1 MIVDSVLT
9 NAKAYLNGQIVDCS
23 IAIEEGKIFK
33 IGKETQMPNADQ
45 KTNLKNLLVLPGL
58 IDEHVHL
65 RDEGKAYKEDFQ
77 TGTAAAAAGGFTTV
91 LDMPNNEPV
100 TMSLETLRNRMA
112 IAERKVL
119 VNVGFY
125 SEFPKKLAE
134 AKGIVSEGA
143 VGFKLFMGCQIGGLN
158 IDDDQALHDAFKEV
172 AEVNVPLAVHAE
184 DKALLTKNEG
194 KLKQAKKSS
203 IAAFQEAHSETVE
216 LKAIERLLKIS
227 AQTDVR
233 LHFCHVST
241 EEGLNAIIEAKKSGR
256 KVTCEVTPNHLL
268 LSTAD
273 LEHYGQLLIM
283 APPLRS
289 KNHVEALWKGLEAGW
304 IDALGSDHA
313 PHALSEK
320 SASSVWNVKV
330 GVPGL
335 ILFSYHSSHALSQ
348 KSASSVWDVKVG
360 VPGLE
365 TTLPLIL
372 TLVKKN
378 RLSLAQAVQL
388 LAEKPAEIYG
398 LNDRGR
404 LEQGK
409 NADLTVVDFNR
420 KFKIDASK
428 FKSKAKY
435 SPYDGWEVQ
444 GKPVKTFVNGLLVF
458 DEGEIV
464 AKAGSGSI
472 VRRGNV

>member
-1 MIVDSVLT
+1 LIVDSILT
-9 NAKAYLNGQIVDCS
+9 NAKAYLNGQVVDCS
-23 IAIEEGKIFK
+23 IAVEEGKIFK
-33 IGKETQMPNADQ
+33 IGKETQMPDADQ

-100 TMSLETLRNRMA
+100 TMSVVTLRNRMR
-112 IAERKVL
+112 IAERKVFI
-119 VNVGFY
+119 NVAFY
-125 SEFPKKLAE
+125 SEFPKNSSETKN
-134 AKGIVSEGA
+134 IVSEGA

-158 IDDDQALHDAFKEV
+158 VDNDGAVQAAFKEV
-172 AEVNVPLAVHAE
+172 AELNVPVAVHAE
-184 DKALLTKNEG
+184 DKALLTANEE
-194 KLKQAKKSS
+194 KLKQAKKVT
-203 IAAFQEAHSETVE
+203 AKAFLEAHSETVE
-216 LKAIERLLKIS
+216 LKAINHLLKIS
-227 AQTDVR
+227 AATDVR

-241 EEGLNAIIEAKKSGR
+241 EEGLNTISDAKKSAR

-268 LSTAD
+268 LSSDD
-273 LEHYGQLLIM
+273 LNRYGQMLIM

-289 KNHVEALWKGLEAGW
+289 KNHIDALWKDLEAGW
-304 IDALGSDHA
+304 IDTLGSDHA

-320 SASSVWNVKV
+320 SAN
-330 GVPGL
+330 
-335 ILFSYHSSHALSQ
+335 
-348 KSASSVWDVKVG
+348 SVWDVKIG

-378 RLSLAQAVQL
+378 RLSLARVVQL
-388 LAEKPAEIYG
+388 LAEKPTEIYG
-398 LNDRGR
+398 LSDCGR

-409 NADLTVVDFNR
+409 NADLTVVDFNS
-420 KFKIDASK
+420 KFRIDASK

-444 GKPVKTFVNGLLVF
+444 GKPVKTIVNGLLVF

-464 AKAGSGSI
+464 SKAGSGSI
-472 VRRGNV
+472 VRRTKA

>member
-1 MIVDSVLT
+1 VIVDSVLT
-9 NAKAYLNGQIVDCS
+9 NVKAYLNGQIVDCS

-45 KTNLKNLLVLPGL
+45 KTNLKSLLVLPGL
-58 IDEHVHL
+58 IDGHVHL

-100 TMSLETLRNRMA
+100 TMSADSLKNRMA
-112 IAERKVL
+112 LAQRKIS

-125 SEFPKKLAE
+125 SEFPEKLAE
-134 AKGIVSEGA
+134 TGDIVSEGA
-143 VGFKLFMGCQIGGLN
+143 VGFKLFMGSQIGGLN
-158 IDDDQALHDAFKEV
+158 IDDDEALQDAFKKV
-172 AEVNVPLAVHAE
+172 APLNVPVALHAE
-184 DKALLTKNEG
+184 DKALLTANEE
-194 KLKQAKKSS
+194 KLKKAKKSS
-203 IAAFQEAHSETVE
+203 TAAFQQAHSEAVE
-216 LKAIERLLKIS
+216 AKAVERLLKIGVS
-227 AQTDVR
+227 TDVH
-233 LHFCHVST
+233 LHFCHVT
-241 EEGLNAIIEAKKSGR
+241 TKEGLNAIAEARKTGR
-256 KVTCEVTPNHLL
+256 EVTCEVTLNHLL
-268 LSTAD
+268 LSTDD
-273 LEHYGQLLIM
+273 LERYGQLLIM

-289 KNHVEALWKGLEAGW
+289 KDQVEALWKGLEQGW
-304 IDALGSDHA
+304 VDALVSDHA

-320 SASSVWNVKV
+320 SASSVW
-330 GVPGL
+330 
-335 ILFSYHSSHALSQ
+335 
-348 KSASSVWDVKVG
+348 DVKVG
-360 VPGLE
+360 LPGLE

-372 TLVKKN
+372 TLVRKN
-378 RLSLAQAVQL
+378 RLSLIQAVEL

-409 NADLTVVDFNR
+409 NADLTVVDLNR
-420 KFKIDASK
+420 KFTIDASK

-435 SPYDGWEVQ
+435 SPYDGWQVQ
-444 GKPVKTFVNGLLVF
+444 GKPVKAFVNGLLVF

-472 VRRGNV
+472 VRRGSA

>member
-77 TGTAAAAAGGFTTV
+77 TGTAAAAAGGFTAV

-125 SEFPKKLAE
+125 SEFPKKMVE
-134 AKGIVSEGA
+134 VKDIISEGA
-143 VGFKLFMGCQIGGLN
+143 VGFKLFMGSQIGGLN

-172 AEVNVPLAVHAE
+172 TEVKVPLAVHAE
-184 DKALLTKNEG
+184 EKALLTKNEWT
-194 KLKQAKKSS
+194 LKQAKKNR
-203 IAAFQEAHSETVE
+203 IAAFQKAHSETVE

-241 EEGLNAIIEAKKSGR
+241 EEGLNAIVEAKKSGR

-273 LEHYGQLLIM
+273 LERYGQLLIM
-283 APPLRS
+283 APPIRG

-320 SASSVWNVKV
+320 SASSVW
-330 GVPGL
+330 
-335 ILFSYHSSHALSQ
+335 
-348 KSASSVWDVKVG
+348 DVKVG

-378 RLSLAQAVQL
+378 RLSLAQVIQL

-464 AKAGSGSI
+464 AKAGSGTI